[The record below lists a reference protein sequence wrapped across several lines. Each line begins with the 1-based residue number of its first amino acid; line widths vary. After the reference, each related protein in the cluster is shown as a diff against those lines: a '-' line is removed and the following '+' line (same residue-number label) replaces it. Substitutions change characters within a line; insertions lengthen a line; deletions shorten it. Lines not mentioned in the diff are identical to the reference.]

1 MESGIKQGNPRFT
14 EQKQPQG
21 AYTMERDEEVQ
32 NMLNDGVRLGL
43 GVIQERNVFAES
55 IWETVNKE
63 FNVNKEIEKC
73 EQGN

>member
-43 GVIQERNVFAES
+43 GVMQERNVFAEL
-55 IWETVNKE
+55 IWETVNKK
-63 FNVNKEIEKC
+63 FNMNKEIETV
-73 EQGN
+73 

>member
-32 NMLNDGVRLGL
+32 NMLNDGVRSGL
-43 GVIQERNVFAES
+43 GVIQERN
-55 IWETVNKE
+55 
-63 FNVNKEIEKC
+63 C
-73 EQGN
+73 E

>member
-1 MESGIKQGNPRFT
+1 
-14 EQKQPQG
+14 
-21 AYTMERDEEVQ
+21 MERDEEVQ

>member
-1 MESGIKQGNPRFT
+1 
-14 EQKQPQG
+14 
-21 AYTMERDEEVQ
+21 MERDEEVQ
-32 NMLNDGVRLGL
+32 NMLNDGVRWGL

-63 FNVNKEIEKC
+63 IEKC